1 MYNIYCD
8 ESCHLK
14 MTENNK
20 NEQQSMVIGGITI
33 NKDMV
38 QEVSENIR
46 RIKTKHG
53 INRSEVKWTKVCPSK
68 IDFYKEL
75 IEYYFSKPELGFRC
89 IVSQDKSKLRY
100 DTHTH
105 DEIYYIMYFYL
116 LREMISIEDE
126 NSIYVDKKD
135 THGGEKVKKLKECL
149 CNQKLDFNQNLIT
162 KIQIISSKDSEI
174 MQLADILIGAVSY
187 ANRMLDK
194 DDEGKKSNAK
204 TEIINLIREKSKKS
218 LLHTTP
224 VKEYKFNI
232 FIFGRDSYFN

>member
-33 NKDMV
+33 NKDLV
-38 QEVSENIR
+38 QKVNEEIR
-46 RIKTKHG
+46 EIKTKHG
-53 INRSEVKWTKVCPSK
+53 INRAEIKWTKVCPSK

-89 IVSQDKSKLRY
+89 IVSPDKAKLKY

-116 LREMISIEDE
+116 LRGMISIEDE

-149 CNQKLDFNQNLIT
+149 CNEKLDFNQNLIN

-174 MQLADILIGAVSY
+174 MQLADVLIGAVSY
-187 ANRMLDK
+187 ANRMLD
-194 DDEGKKSNAK
+194 DTLTSEKSSAK
-204 TEIINLIREKSKKS
+204 IEIINLIREKSKKS
-218 LLHTTP
+218 LLQTTP
-224 VKEYKFNI
+224 LKEYKFNI
-232 FIFGRDSYFN
+232 FIFGRDNYFN